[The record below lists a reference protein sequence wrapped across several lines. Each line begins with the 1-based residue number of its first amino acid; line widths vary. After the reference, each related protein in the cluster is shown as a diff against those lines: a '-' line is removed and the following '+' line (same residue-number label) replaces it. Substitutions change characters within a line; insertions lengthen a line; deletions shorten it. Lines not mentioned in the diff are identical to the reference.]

1 MSIYSVMLSNY
12 LILCCSLLLL
22 LLIFPNIRIFSS
34 ELALHIRS
42 NFAILGWSMKVK
54 SKSHSVVSNSLW
66 PHRLYSPW
74 DSPGQNARVH
84 SLSLLQR
91 IFPTQ
96 GSNPGL
102 PHCRQILYQLSHK
115 ESPIARLNIIYLFWL
130 YLFFVIYQHSY
141 FIINNLSP
149 NICIPQGFLLPS
161 WWGVHFSLLQ
171 SGFLPVTKMVSSQ
184 LLSTERR
191 ESLLPFFKLT
201 FWFSLHASSF
211 IIFNSVQ
218 FNQHWLSP
226 QYMSGTL
233 LAPGSK
239 EIGKAQSGTP
249 GVYGL
254 VMLLNCGAGEETRES
269 LGLQGDQISQS

>member
-1 MSIYSVMLSNY
+1 MISNH

-22 LLIFPNIRIFSS
+22 LLIFPNIRIFFS

-42 NFAILGWSMKVK
+42 NFAIVGWSMKEK
-54 SKSHSVVSNSLW
+54 SKSRSVVSNSLW

-74 DSPGQNARVH
+74 DSPGQNAGVH
-84 SLSLLQR
+84 SLSLLQG

-102 PHCRQILYQLSHK
+102 PHCKWILYQLSHK
-115 ESPIARLNIIYLFWL
+115 GSPIARLTFIYLFWL

-149 NICIPQGFLLPS
+149 SICMPQVFLLPS
-161 WWGVHFSLLQ
+161 WWGVPFTLHQ

-191 ESLLPFFKLT
+191 KSLLPF
-201 FWFSLHASSF
+201 
-211 IIFNSVQ
+211 
-218 FNQHWLSP
+218 
-226 QYMSGTL
+226 
-233 LAPGSK
+233 
-239 EIGKAQSGTP
+239 
-249 GVYGL
+249 
-254 VMLLNCGAGEETRES
+254 
-269 LGLQGDQISQS
+269 